1 MDAEGN
7 TSMTTAP
14 DQTEAAEHYFKY
26 IEQVPAGDICDILAA
41 QATELLGLFE
51 TITET
56 QSLHRH
62 APGRWSLRQVAN
74 DLNDTERLFVS
85 HAFWFARGFDTPLPS
100 FDQDVAIAAAAADER
115 SWFSHV
121 DEFRTVRDATL
132 TFFQGCQPTL
142 GLVEASPPAARS
154 LSRHS
159 RSSRWDAWLTH
170 EDRERQAFACLTNRA
185 ARSRRSETEKGPL
198 TTCISRL
205 SELRCRLQM

>member
-121 DEFRTVRDATL
+121 DEFRSVRDATL
-132 TFFQGCQPTL
+132 TFFQGLPAHAWARR
-142 GLVEASPPAARS
+142 GLATGRPFTVKALAFITVGHVAHHMKIVRDKYLPA
-154 LSRHS
+154 
-159 RSSRWDAWLTH
+159 
-170 EDRERQAFACLTNRA
+170 
-185 ARSRRSETEKGPL
+185 
-198 TTCISRL
+198 
-205 SELRCRLQM
+205 